1 MRLYAHTY
9 INAVYNDIWA
19 SMPTLLVMIYN
30 DICASMPT
38 LIAMPYTMTY
48 ASMPTLIAMP
58 YTMTYAPQMKY
69 EITIETIVTVYY
81 WRPETIA
88 T

>member
-1 MRLYAHTY
+1 MRLYAHTC
-9 INAVYNDIWA
+9 IAVYNDICA
-19 SMPTLLVMIYN
+19 FMPALT
-30 DICASMPT
+30 
-38 LIAMPYTMTY
+38 AMPYTMTY
-48 ASMPTLIAMP
+48 AYMPTLIAMH
-58 YTMTYAPQMKY
+58 YTMTYAPQMNY

>member
-1 MRLYAHTY
+1 MRLYAHTCS
-9 INAVYNDIWA
+9 NAACY
-19 SMPTLLVMIYN
+19 
-30 DICASMPT
+30 DICASLLTLIAMPYTMAYAYMPT

-48 ASMPTLIAMP
+48 E
-58 YTMTYAPQMKY
+58 PQMNY